1 MFELSSQDAEM
12 AAAAKAHPDVVP
24 QSDSNVPDEAE
35 CEELLA
41 WGEIWAGAEWTCLA
55 WCLST
60 LIWSSL
66 VILSIVDS
74 RF

>member
-1 MFELSSQDAEM
+1 MAVPSYLSS
-12 AAAAKAHPDVVP
+12 AAKTQKWQQRRRHI
-24 QSDSNVPDEAE
+24 QIGSNVPDEAE